1 MVCKSAYVGIPW
13 TLCGVSGKESMISCG
28 VGTDGDDIVVGREGV
43 GRSTRNLSIDLAC
56 SANQATVLA
65 KRSKLDYE
73 ATNDLS
79 LLLWLKSRPRGG
91 LH

>member
-1 MVCKSAYVGIPW
+1 
-13 TLCGVSGKESMISCG
+13 MISCG

-43 GRSTRNLSIDLAC
+43 VRSTRNLSIDLAC
-56 SANQATVLA
+56 SANMATVLA
-65 KRSKLDYE
+65 KRNKLDYE